1 MPPSTPYDDDDDR
14 RRRDSRDTSLGEK
27 FADLASAI
35 KDRTGEAL
43 EDMTDKLKKTK
54 ESWEESDR
62 QRDRRYDDDDDRPVF
77 RGNRNYEGVGVGV
90 GEALGDM
97 ATAVKRTT
105 DRMVEEAKKSEM
117 VSRLGNQVEQITKD
131 VRGEGKSQG
140 GCFTSAPFL
149 PVATGSPWHLPAR
162 AGGWSDDGR
171 GKNTSN
177 MPEGCYCDMRGWT
190 CPLHKGH
197 EKWRQSH
204 VFTQHVVRVRVRL
217 RLGRRTAAW
226 VETYRPLTLPLGVQR
241 PHRRRGRECRGCARA
256 QPGRR
261 AAGGRS
267 GRRGG
272 DGSDRGRP
280 SAGHGQSHGLAGTRR
295 HAGGESCL
303 DACPQSQTG
312 RGSVQVQ

>member
-1 MPPSTPYDDDDDR
+1 MPPGTPYDDDDDR

-105 DRMVEEAKKSEM
+105 DRMIEEAKKSEM
-117 VSRLGNQVEQITKD
+117 ASRLGNQVEQITKD

-140 GCFTSAPFL
+140 GCCTSAPCL
-149 PVATGSPWHLPAR
+149 PVATGSPWRLP
-162 AGGWSDDGR
+162 S
-171 GKNTSN
+171 TH
-177 MPEGCYCDMRGWT
+177 P
-190 CPLHKGH
+190 
-197 EKWRQSH
+197 
-204 VFTQHVVRVRVRL
+204 
-217 RLGRRTAAW
+217 
-226 VETYRPLTLPLGVQR
+226 
-241 PHRRRGRECRGCARA
+241 RA
-256 QPGRR
+256 QVAGPTT
-261 AAGGRS
+261 AGGR
-267 GRRGG
+267 
-272 DGSDRGRP
+272 
-280 SAGHGQSHGLAGTRR
+280 TRR
-295 HAGGESCL
+295 ICPRGATATCAGGRVHCTRATRS
-303 DACPQSQTG
+303 G
-312 RGSVQVQ
+312 GSRTSSRSTW

>member
-1 MPPSTPYDDDDDR
+1 MLPGRDFAQPRRRDSSSQAMPPGTPYDDDDDR

-105 DRMVEEAKKSEM
+105 DRMIEEAKKSEM
-117 VSRLGNQVEQITKD
+117 ASRLGNQVEQITKD

-140 GCFTSAPFL
+140 RCCTSAPCL
-149 PVATGSPWHLPAR
+149 PVATGSPWRLPSTRAR
-162 AGGWSDDGR
+162 RW
-171 GKNTSN
+171 
-177 MPEGCYCDMRGWT
+177 
-190 CPLHKGH
+190 
-197 EKWRQSH
+197 
-204 VFTQHVVRVRVRL
+204 
-217 RLGRRTAAW
+217 LGRRRQGEEH
-226 VETYRPLTLPLGVQR
+226 VEYARGV
-241 PHRRRGRECRGCARA
+241 
-256 QPGRR
+256 
-261 AAGGRS
+261 
-267 GRRGG
+267 
-272 DGSDRGRP
+272 
-280 SAGHGQSHGLAGTRR
+280 LLR
-295 HAGGESCL
+295 HARVDVSTAQGPREVAAVARLHAARGEG
-303 DACPQSQTG
+303 AG
-312 RGSVQVQ
+312 AG